1 MRLVELTGVEPGIT
15 STARRPCDYLLCVTS
30 IDPAHDPRGAA
41 WEQRLRRPVIAAA
54 IGALPAVGLYVVA
67 EGGWMAVTAV
77 ILSWVVWLVFAAEA
91 AIMLSVTRDKLAWAR
106 GHWLSLVIVA
116 ASFPLLVELAKGLL
130 AARAVN
136 TAFAVRLLQ
145 ALYFVKLAKVAK
157 SIWVLHRKLDGR
169 RARLAVGGASLA
181 AVPIGYLL
189 IARAL

>member
-1 MRLVELTGVEPGIT
+1 
-15 STARRPCDYLLCVTS
+15 VTS

-41 WEQRLRRPVIAAA
+41 WERRLHRPVIAAA

-67 EGGWMAVTAV
+67 DGGWMAATAIV
-77 ILSWVVWLVFAAEA
+77 LSWAVWLVFAAEA
-91 AIMLSVTRDKLAWAR
+91 AIMLWVTRDKLAWAR

-157 SIWVLHRKLDGR
+157 SIWVLHHKLDGR

-189 IARAL
+189 IGRAL